1 MDPGAGIHST
11 PLGTMPMMRLVEGLR
26 SQFRRV
32 VPAGYS
38 LSDLSTDLSA
48 GLTVSVVALP
58 LGLVVAIAA
67 GASPDKGLVGI
78 IIGGAVIALFTAS
91 KFQIGGPTEAC
102 ILIAVVVIE
111 LFGYE
116 GLLAATLLAGVFLV
130 GMAIS
135 RVGILIEAMPQ
146 AVITGFVTGMGVI
159 IFTGQIVPFLGLASS
174 VHAHDHSGAEHS
186 HSFLFIMEGV
196 VSRVGNF
203 EMTTFLVGA
212 ASLLAVLVTKRY
224 LPRLPAYVMGLLVGA
239 LATFALRLDVATI
252 GSTFGELPNR
262 LPLPLIPSL
271 ENWVPLLPY
280 AVAIAFLSSAES
292 LLAASMA
299 SRSRGVPSRP
309 NREFTALGIGNIAT
323 AIWGGFPVGG
333 CVARTATCLASGARS
348 PLAGLFHAVF
358 VALFVLFFSWALEY
372 IPLTSLAAVLL
383 VVAGRMV
390 EVHRMK
396 VIWRAPIGDRI
407 ILLGTLG
414 TTLFWDLRFVLPV
427 GLALAS
433 VIFIQRVSGIFEVRR
448 GDAALFDSDELVIPR
463 PLPFEMPDG
472 VEMFTFRG
480 ALFYGTVSSLSDLL
494 ARAADERPAC
504 VFGMRNVYF
513 IDPTACLLLRD
524 LARALGRSGTECYF
538 WGIQPEVAEVMHATD
553 FKPEEGIHF
562 FPDAA
567 SAVEA
572 ASARAAEVDHA

>member
-1 MDPGAGIHST
+1 MT
-11 PLGTMPMMRLVEGLR
+11 RLLAAFR
-26 SQFRRV
+26 SQYRRV
-32 VPAGYS
+32 LPEGYS
-38 LSDLSTDLSA
+38 VSDLTTDLSA

-91 KFQIGGPTEAC
+91 RFQIGGPTEAC

-116 GLLAATLLAGVFLV
+116 GLLAATLMAGVFLV

-159 IFTGQIVPFLGLASS
+159 IFTGQIVPFFGLASS
-174 VHAHDHSGAEHS
+174 VHTHDHSGAEHS

-196 VSRVGNF
+196 LSRVGNF
-203 EMTTFLVGA
+203 DMTTFLVGA
-212 ASLLAVLVTKRY
+212 ASLAAVFLTKRY

-239 LATFALRLDVATI
+239 VATFALRLDVATI
-252 GSTFGELPNR
+252 GSTFGELPSR

-292 LLAASMA
+292 LLAAQMA
-299 SRSRGVPSRP
+299 SRSRGVPSHP
-309 NREFTALGIGNIAT
+309 NQEFTALGLGNIAT
-323 AIWGGFPVGG
+323 AVWGGFPVGG

-348 PLAGLFHAVF
+348 PLAGLFHAIF

-383 VVAGRMV
+383 IVAGRMV

-427 GLALAS
+427 GLALAA

-448 GDAALFDSDELVIPR
+448 GDAALFDSDELVPPR

-472 VEMFTFRG
+472 VQMFTFRG

-513 IDPTACLLLRD
+513 IDPTACLLLKD
-524 LARALGRSGTECYF
+524 LARALGRSGTACYF

-572 ASARAAEVDHA
+572 ASERARELGHSA

>member
-1 MDPGAGIHST
+1 
-11 PLGTMPMMRLVEGLR
+11 
-26 SQFRRV
+26 
-32 VPAGYS
+32 
-38 LSDLSTDLSA
+38 
-48 GLTVSVVALP
+48 
-58 LGLVVAIAA
+58 
-67 GASPDKGLVGI
+67 
-78 IIGGAVIALFTAS
+78 
-91 KFQIGGPTEAC
+91 
-102 ILIAVVVIE
+102 
-111 LFGYE
+111 
-116 GLLAATLLAGVFLV
+116 
-130 GMAIS
+130 
-135 RVGILIEAMPQ
+135 
-146 AVITGFVTGMGVI
+146 
-159 IFTGQIVPFLGLASS
+159 
-174 VHAHDHSGAEHS
+174 
-186 HSFLFIMEGV
+186 
-196 VSRVGNF
+196 
-203 EMTTFLVGA
+203 
-212 ASLLAVLVTKRY
+212 
-224 LPRLPAYVMGLLVGA
+224 MGLLVGA

-292 LLAASMA
+292 LLAAQMA
-299 SRSRGVPSRP
+299 SRSRGVPSHP
-309 NREFTALGIGNIAT
+309 NHEFTALGLGNIAT

-348 PLAGLFHAVF
+348 PLAGFFHAIF

-383 VVAGRMV
+383 IVAGRMV
-390 EVHRMK
+390 EVHRMR

-427 GLALAS
+427 GLALAAI
-433 VIFIQRVSGIFEVRR
+433 IFIQRVSGIFEVRR
-448 GDAALFDSDELVIPR
+448 GDAALFDSDELVPPR

-472 VEMFTFRG
+472 VQMFTFRG

-513 IDPTACLLLRD
+513 IDPTACLLLKD
-524 LARALGRSGTECYF
+524 LARALGRSGTACYF

-572 ASARAAEVDHA
+572 ASERAAEVGHA

>member
-1 MDPGAGIHST
+1 MT
-11 PLGTMPMMRLVEGLR
+11 RLLALLR
-26 SQFRRV
+26 SEFRRV

-38 LSDLSTDLSA
+38 RSDLTTDLSA

-91 KFQIGGPTEAC
+91 RFQIGGPTEAC

-111 LFGYE
+111 IFGYE
-116 GLLAATLLAGVFLV
+116 GLLAATLLAGIFLV

-146 AVITGFVTGMGVI
+146 AVITGFVTGMGLI
-159 IFTGQIVPFLGLASS
+159 IFTGQIVPFFGLAGS
-174 VHAHDHSGAEHS
+174 VHAHEHGGAEHS
-186 HSFLFIMEGV
+186 HSFLFIIEGV
-196 VSRVGNF
+196 VSRLGNI
-203 EMTTFLVGA
+203 EMTTLLVGSV
-212 ASLLAVLVTKRY
+212 SLLAVVLTKRY
-224 LPRLPAYVMGLLVGA
+224 APRLPSYVMGLLAGA
-239 LATFALRLDVATI
+239 LVTGVLGLEVATI
-252 GSTFGELPNR
+252 GGTFGELPNR

-271 ENWVPLLPY
+271 DEWVALMPY

-309 NREFTALGIGNIAT
+309 NREFTAVGVGNIAT

-333 CVARTATCLASGARS
+333 CVARTATCLAAGARS
-348 PLAGLFHAVF
+348 PLAGLFHAIF
-358 VALFVLFFSWALEY
+358 VALFVLFFSWALEF

-383 VVAGRMV
+383 VVASRMV
-390 EVHRMK
+390 EVDQMR

-414 TTLFWDLRFVLPV
+414 TTLFWDIRFVLPV
-427 GLALAS
+427 GLALGA

-448 GDAALFDSDELVIPR
+448 GDAALFDSEEMVHTR
-463 PLPFEMPDG
+463 PLPFLMPDG

-513 IDPTACLLLRD
+513 IDPTACLLLLD
-524 LARALGRSGTECYF
+524 LARSLRRSGTTCYF

-553 FKPEEGIHF
+553 FKPEEGIFF

-572 ASARAAEVDHA
+572 ASERAATTGETA

>member
-1 MDPGAGIHST
+1 MT
-11 PLGTMPMMRLVEGLR
+11 RLVALLH
-26 SQFRRV
+26 SQVRRV

-38 LSDLSTDLSA
+38 RSDLYIDLSA

-78 IIGGAVIALFTAS
+78 IIGGSVIALFTAS
-91 KFQIGGPTEAC
+91 RFQIGGPTEAC

-116 GLLAATLLAGVFLV
+116 GLLAATLLSGIFLLA
-130 GMAIS
+130 MAIT

-146 AVITGFVTGMGVI
+146 AVVTGFVTGMGLI
-159 IFTGQIVPFLGLASS
+159 IFTGQIVPFLGLAGT
-174 VHAHDHSGAEHS
+174 VHAHEHGGGEHS
-186 HSFLFIMEGV
+186 HSFIFIIQGV
-196 VSRVGNF
+196 VNRLDAF
-203 EMTTFLVGA
+203 DLTTFAIGA
-212 ASLLAVLVTKRY
+212 LSLLGVVLTKRY
-224 LPRLPAYVMGLLVGA
+224 LPKLPSYIMGLLVGA
-239 LATFALRLDVATI
+239 LATWLLNLPVATI
-252 GSTFGELPNR
+252 GSTFGDLPNR

-271 ENWVPLLPY
+271 EFWVALLPY

-309 NREFTALGIGNIAT
+309 NQEFTALGLGNIAT

-333 CVARTATCLASGARS
+333 CVARTATCLAAGARS
-348 PLAGLFHAVF
+348 PLAGLFHAIF
-358 VALFVLFFSWALEY
+358 VAVFILFFSWALEF

-383 VVAGRMV
+383 VVAGRMI
-390 EVHRMK
+390 ELDRMRA
-396 VIWRAPIGDRI
+396 IWRAPIGDRI
-407 ILLGTLG
+407 ILVGTLG
-414 TTLFWDLRFVLPV
+414 TTLLWDLRYVLPV
-427 GLALAS
+427 GLALAA

-448 GDAALFDSDELVIPR
+448 GDAALFDSEELVIPR
-463 PLPFEMPDG
+463 PLPFEMPAG
-472 VEMFTFRG
+472 VEMITFRG
-480 ALFYGTVSSLSDLL
+480 ALFYGTVNSLSDLL

-513 IDPTACLLLRD
+513 IDPTACLLLQD
-524 LARALGRSGTECYF
+524 LARSLGRSGTTCYF
-538 WGIQPEVAEVMHATD
+538 WGVQPEVAEVMHATN

-572 ASARAAEVDHA
+572 ATEHAAQIGPQIGTGD

>member
-1 MDPGAGIHST
+1 MT
-11 PLGTMPMMRLVEGLR
+11 RLLAALAA
-26 SQFRRV
+26 QYRRV
-32 VPAGYS
+32 LPRGYS

-111 LFGYE
+111 MFGYE
-116 GLLAATLLAGVFLV
+116 GLLTATLIAGVFLL
-130 GMAIS
+130 GLAIS
-135 RVGILIEAMPQ
+135 RVGLLIEAMPQ

-159 IFTGQIVPFLGLASS
+159 IFTGQIVPFFGLATS
-174 VHAHDHSGAEHS
+174 VHMHDHGGVEHS
-186 HSFLFIMEGV
+186 HSFLFMLDGV
-196 VSRVGNF
+196 ISRVGNF
-203 EMTTFLVGA
+203 ETTTFLVGA
-212 ASLLAVLVTKRY
+212 ASLAAVLVTKRL
-224 LPRLPAYVMGLLVGA
+224 LPRLPAYVMGLLIGA
-239 LATFALRLDVATI
+239 VATFALRLDIATI

-292 LLAASMA
+292 LLAAQMA
-299 SRSRGVPSRP
+299 SRSRGVPSQSGQ
-309 NREFTALGIGNIAT
+309 EFIALGLGNIAT
-323 AIWGGFPVGG
+323 AVWGGFPVGG

-348 PLAGLFHAVF
+348 PMAGLFHALF
-358 VALFVLFFSWALEY
+358 VALFVLFFSWALEF

-383 VVAGRMV
+383 VVAARMV
-390 EVHRMK
+390 EVHQMK
-396 VIWRAPIGDRI
+396 VIWRAAIGDRI

-427 GLALAS
+427 GLALAA
-433 VIFIQRVSGIFEVRR
+433 VIFTQRVSGIFEVRR
-448 GDAALFDSDELVIPR
+448 GDAALFDSDELAPSR
-463 PLPFEMPDG
+463 PLPFEMPNG
-472 VEMFTFRG
+472 VQMFTFRG

-494 ARAADERPAC
+494 ARTADERPAC

-524 LARALGRSGTECYF
+524 MARTLRRSGTDCYF

-553 FKPEEGIHF
+553 FRPEEGIHF

-572 ASARAAEVDHA
+572 ASERAAEVGHA

>member
-1 MDPGAGIHST
+1 MT
-11 PLGTMPMMRLVEGLR
+11 RLLSALR
-26 SQFRRV
+26 SEFRRV

-38 LSDLSTDLSA
+38 LSDLSADLSA

-91 KFQIGGPTEAC
+91 RFQIGGPTEAC

-111 LFGYE
+111 MFGYE
-116 GLLAATLLAGVFLV
+116 GLLAASLLAGLFLLA
-130 GMAIS
+130 MAIT

-146 AVITGFVTGMGVI
+146 AVITGFVTGMGLI
-159 IFTGQIVPFLGLASS
+159 IFTGQIVPFLGLAGS
-174 VHAHDHSGAEHS
+174 VHAHDHGGAEHS
-186 HSFLFIMEGV
+186 HSFLFIIEGV
-196 VSRVGNF
+196 LDRLGNF
-203 EMTTFLVGA
+203 DITTFAVGA
-212 ASLLAVLVTKRY
+212 ASLLAVVGVKRY
-224 LPRLPAYVMGLLVGA
+224 LPRLPSYVMGLAVGA
-239 LATFALRLDVATI
+239 LATWGLGLDVATI
-252 GSTFGELPNR
+252 GGTFGELPNR

-271 ENWVPLLPY
+271 DLWVSLLPY

-299 SRSRGVPSRP
+299 SRSRGAPSRP
-309 NREFTALGIGNIAT
+309 NREFTALGLGNIAT

-358 VALFVLFFSWALEY
+358 VALFVLFFSWALEF

-390 EVHRMK
+390 EMDRMR

-407 ILLGTLG
+407 ILVGTLG
-414 TTLFWDLRFVLPV
+414 TTLLWDLRFVLPV
-427 GLALAS
+427 GLALAA

-448 GDAALFDSDELVIPR
+448 GDAALFDSEEMVHTR
-463 PLPFEMPDG
+463 PLPFEMPEG

-494 ARAADERPAC
+494 SRAGDERPCC

-513 IDPTACLLLRD
+513 IDPTACLLLMD
-524 LARALGRSGTECYF
+524 LARSLRRSGTTCYF
-538 WGIQPEVAEVMHATD
+538 WGVQPEVAEVMHATD
-553 FKPEEGIHF
+553 FKPEEGIFF

-567 SAVEA
+567 TAVEA
-572 ASARAAEVDHA
+572 AAERAAAERAGG

>member
-1 MDPGAGIHST
+1 MTRVLAAI
-11 PLGTMPMMRLVEGLR
+11 RA
-26 SQFRRV
+26 QYRRV
-32 VPAGYS
+32 LPRGYS
-38 LSDLSTDLSA
+38 LSDLTTDLSA

-116 GLLAATLLAGVFLV
+116 GLLAATLMAGVFLV

-159 IFTGQIVPFLGLASS
+159 IFTGQIVPFFGLAES
-174 VHAHDHSGAEHS
+174 VHTHDHSGAEHS

-196 VSRVGNF
+196 ISRVGNF

-212 ASLLAVLVTKRY
+212 ASLAAVLLTKRFA
-224 LPRLPAYVMGLLVGA
+224 PRLPAYVMGLLVGA

-292 LLAASMA
+292 LLAAQMA
-299 SRSRGVPSRP
+299 SRSRGVPSHP
-309 NREFTALGIGNIAT
+309 NQEFTALGLGNIAT

-348 PLAGLFHAVF
+348 PLAGFFHAIF
-358 VALFVLFFSWALEY
+358 VALFVLFFAWALEY

-383 VVAGRMV
+383 IVAGRMV
-390 EVHRMK
+390 EVHRMR

-427 GLALAS
+427 GLALAA

-448 GDAALFDSDELVIPR
+448 GDAALFDSDELVPPR

-472 VEMFTFRG
+472 VQMFTFRG

-513 IDPTACLLLRD
+513 IDPTACLLLKD
-524 LARALGRSGTECYF
+524 LARALGRSGTACYF

-567 SAVEA
+567 GAVEA
-572 ASARAAEVDHA
+572 ASERARELGHSA

>member
-1 MDPGAGIHST
+1 MT
-11 PLGTMPMMRLVEGLR
+11 RLVEALR

-32 VPAGYS
+32 VPVGYS
-38 LSDLSTDLSA
+38 VSDLSTDLSA

-91 KFQIGGPTEAC
+91 RFQIGGPTEAC

-111 LFGYE
+111 IFGYE
-116 GLLAATLLAGVFLV
+116 GLLTATLLAGLFLLA
-130 GMAIS
+130 MAIS

-146 AVITGFVTGMGVI
+146 AVITGFVTGMGLI
-159 IFTGQIVPFLGLASS
+159 IFTGQIVPFLGLAGS
-174 VHAHDHSGAEHS
+174 VHAHDHGGAEHS
-186 HSFLFIMEGV
+186 HSFLFIIEGV
-196 VSRVGNF
+196 TSRLGNF
-203 EMTTFLVGA
+203 DMTTFAVGA
-212 ASLLAVLVTKRY
+212 ASLLAVFATKRFF
-224 LPRLPAYVMGLLVGA
+224 PRLPSYVMGLTVGA
-239 LATFALRLDVATI
+239 LATWGLGLDVATI
-252 GSTFGELPNR
+252 GGTFGELPNR

-271 ENWVPLLPY
+271 EFWVPLLPY

-309 NREFTALGIGNIAT
+309 NQEFTALGLGNIAT

-348 PLAGLFHAVF
+348 PLAGFFHAIF
-358 VALFVLFFSWALEY
+358 VALFVLFFSWALEF

-390 EVHRMK
+390 EVDRMR

-427 GLALAS
+427 GLALGA

-448 GDAALFDSDELVIPR
+448 GDAALFDSDELVPPK
-463 PLPFEMPDG
+463 PLPFEMPEG
-472 VEMFTFRG
+472 VQMFTFRG

-513 IDPTACLLLRD
+513 IDPTACLLLQD
-524 LARALGRSGTECYF
+524 LARSLRRSGTTCYF
-538 WGIQPEVAEVMHATD
+538 WGIQPEVAEVMHATH
-553 FKPEEGIHF
+553 FKPEEGIYF

-572 ASARAAEVDHA
+572 ASERATDPGQA

>member
-1 MDPGAGIHST
+1 MTRVLAAIT
-11 PLGTMPMMRLVEGLR
+11 A
-26 SQFRRV
+26 QYRRV
-32 VPAGYS
+32 LPRGYS
-38 LSDLSTDLSA
+38 LSDLTTDLSA

-116 GLLAATLLAGVFLV
+116 GLLAATLMAGVFLV

-159 IFTGQIVPFLGLASS
+159 IFTGQIVPFFGLAES
-174 VHAHDHSGAEHS
+174 VHTHDHSGAEHS

-196 VSRVGNF
+196 ISRVGNF

-212 ASLLAVLVTKRY
+212 ASLAAVLLTKRY

-239 LATFALRLDVATI
+239 FATFALRLDVATI

-292 LLAASMA
+292 LLAAQMA
-299 SRSRGVPSRP
+299 SRSRGVPSHP
-309 NREFTALGIGNIAT
+309 NQEFTALGLGNIAT
-323 AIWGGFPVGG
+323 AVWGGFPVGG

-348 PLAGLFHAVF
+348 PLAGFFHAIF

-383 VVAGRMV
+383 IVAGRMV

-427 GLALAS
+427 GLALAAI
-433 VIFIQRVSGIFEVRR
+433 IFIQRVSGIFEVRR
-448 GDAALFDSDELVIPR
+448 GDAALFDSDELVPPR

-472 VEMFTFRG
+472 VQMFTFRG

-513 IDPTACLLLRD
+513 IDPTACLLLKD
-524 LARALGRSGTECYF
+524 LARALGRSGTACYF

-567 SAVEA
+567 GAVEA
-572 ASARAAEVDHA
+572 ASERARELGHSA

>member
-1 MDPGAGIHST
+1 MTRVLAAIT
-11 PLGTMPMMRLVEGLR
+11 A
-26 SQFRRV
+26 QYRRV
-32 VPAGYS
+32 LPKGYS
-38 LSDLSTDLSA
+38 LSDLTTDLSA

-116 GLLAATLLAGVFLV
+116 GLLAATLMAGVFLV

-159 IFTGQIVPFLGLASS
+159 IFTGQIVPFFGLAES

-196 VSRVGNF
+196 ISRVGNF

-212 ASLLAVLVTKRY
+212 ASLLAVFATKRFA
-224 LPRLPAYVMGLLVGA
+224 PRLPAYVMGLLVGA

-292 LLAASMA
+292 LLAAQMA
-299 SRSRGVPSRP
+299 SRSRGVPSHP
-309 NREFTALGIGNIAT
+309 NQEFTALGLGNIAT
-323 AIWGGFPVGG
+323 AVWGGFPVGG

-348 PLAGLFHAVF
+348 PLAGFFHAIF

-383 VVAGRMV
+383 IVAGRMV

-427 GLALAS
+427 GLALAA

-448 GDAALFDSDELVIPR
+448 GDAALFDSDELVPPR

-472 VEMFTFRG
+472 VQMFTFRG

-513 IDPTACLLLRD
+513 IDPTACLLLKD
-524 LARALGRSGTECYF
+524 LARALGRSGTACYF

-567 SAVEA
+567 GAVEA
-572 ASARAAEVDHA
+572 ASERAREVGHSA

>member
-1 MDPGAGIHST
+1 MK
-11 PLGTMPMMRLVEGLR
+11 RLREALR
-26 SQFRRV
+26 KEVRRV
-32 VPAGYS
+32 VPVGYS
-38 LSDLSTDLSA
+38 ASDLYADLSA

-67 GASPDKGLVGI
+67 GASPDKGLIGI
-78 IIGGAVIALFTAS
+78 IIGGLVIAVFTAS
-91 KFQIGGPTEAC
+91 RFQIGGPTEAC

-111 LFGYE
+111 RFGYE
-116 GLLAATLLAGVFLV
+116 GLLAATLLSGLFLV
-130 GMAIS
+130 AMAIT

-146 AVITGFVTGMGVI
+146 AVITGFVTGMGLI
-159 IFTGQIVPFLGLASS
+159 IFTGQIVPFLGLAST
-174 VHAHDHSGAEHS
+174 VHAHEGGGGEHS
-186 HSFLFIMEGV
+186 HSFIFIVQGV
-196 VSRVGNF
+196 VDRLGAF
-203 EMTTFLVGA
+203 DMTTFAVGA
-212 ASLLAVLVTKRY
+212 LSLVALMLTKRY
-224 LPRLPAYVMGLLVGA
+224 LPRLPSYVMGLLAGA
-239 LATFALRLDVATI
+239 LATGLLKLPVATI
-252 GSTFGELPNR
+252 GSTFGDLPNR
-262 LPLPLIPSL
+262 LPLPLLPSL
-271 ENWVPLLPY
+271 EFAVTLLPY

-309 NREFTALGIGNIAT
+309 NREFTALGLGNIAT
-323 AIWGGFPVGG
+323 ALWGGFPVGG

-348 PLAGLFHAVF
+348 PLAGAFHAIF
-358 VALFVLFFSWALEY
+358 VAIFVLGFAWALEF

-383 VVAGRMV
+383 VVAGRMIELDRV
-390 EVHRMK
+390 R

-407 ILLGTLG
+407 ILLGTVG
-414 TTLFWDLRFVLPV
+414 TTLFWDLRYVLPV
-427 GLALAS
+427 GLALAA

-448 GDAALFDSDELVIPR
+448 GDAALFDSEELVIPR
-463 PLPFEMPDG
+463 PLPFEMPEG
-472 VEMFTFRG
+472 VEMVNFRG

-513 IDPTACLLLRD
+513 IDPTACLLLKD
-524 LARALGRSGTECYF
+524 LARSLGRSGTTCYF
-538 WGIQPEVAEVMHATD
+538 WGIQPEVAEVMHATN

-572 ASARAAEVDHA
+572 ATERAALVAAPA

>member
-1 MDPGAGIHST
+1 MTRVLAAI
-11 PLGTMPMMRLVEGLR
+11 RA
-26 SQFRRV
+26 QYRRV
-32 VPAGYS
+32 LPRGYS
-38 LSDLSTDLSA
+38 LSDLTTDLSA

-116 GLLAATLLAGVFLV
+116 GLLAATLMAGVFLV

-159 IFTGQIVPFLGLASS
+159 IFTGQIVPFFGLAES
-174 VHAHDHSGAEHS
+174 VHTHDHSGAEHS

-196 VSRVGNF
+196 ISRVGNF

-212 ASLLAVLVTKRY
+212 ASLAAVLVTKRFA
-224 LPRLPAYVMGLLVGA
+224 PRLPAYVMGLLVGA

-292 LLAASMA
+292 LLAAQMA
-299 SRSRGVPSRP
+299 SRSRGVPSHP
-309 NREFTALGIGNIAT
+309 NQEFTALGLGNIAT

-348 PLAGLFHAVF
+348 PLAGFFHAIF
-358 VALFVLFFSWALEY
+358 VALFVLFFAWALEY

-383 VVAGRMV
+383 IVAGRMV
-390 EVHRMK
+390 EVHRMR

-427 GLALAS
+427 GLALAA

-448 GDAALFDSDELVIPR
+448 GDAALFDSDELVPPR

-472 VEMFTFRG
+472 VQMFTFRG

-513 IDPTACLLLRD
+513 IDPTACLLLKD
-524 LARALGRSGTECYF
+524 LARALGRSGTACYF

-567 SAVEA
+567 GAVEA
-572 ASARAAEVDHA
+572 ASERARELGHSA

>member
-1 MDPGAGIHST
+1 MT
-11 PLGTMPMMRLVEGLR
+11 RLVAILR

-32 VPAGYS
+32 VPVGYS
-38 LSDLSTDLSA
+38 LSDVSTDLSA

-91 KFQIGGPTEAC
+91 RFQIGGPTEAC

-111 LFGYE
+111 IFGYE
-116 GLLAATLLAGVFLV
+116 GLLAATLLAGFFLLA
-130 GMAIS
+130 MAIS

-146 AVITGFVTGMGVI
+146 AVITGFVTGMGLI
-159 IFTGQIVPFLGLASS
+159 IFTGQIVPFLGLAGS
-174 VHAHDHSGAEHS
+174 VHTHDHGGAEHS
-186 HSFLFIMEGV
+186 HSFLFIIEGV

-203 EMTTFLVGA
+203 EMMTFAVGA
-212 ASLLAVLVTKRY
+212 ISLLAVLLTKRY
-224 LPRLPAYVMGLLVGA
+224 FPKLPSYVMGLLVGA
-239 LATFALRLDVATI
+239 VATWGLRLEVATI
-252 GSTFGELPNR
+252 GGTFGELPNR

-271 ENWVPLLPY
+271 EFWVSLLPY

-299 SRSRGVPSRP
+299 GRSRGMPSRP
-309 NREFTALGIGNIAT
+309 NQEFTALGLGNIAT

-348 PLAGLFHAVF
+348 PLAGLFHTGF
-358 VALFVLFFSWALEY
+358 VALFVLFFSWALEF

-390 EVHRMK
+390 EVDRIR

-427 GLALAS
+427 GLALGA

-448 GDAALFDSDELVIPR
+448 GDAALFDSEEMVHTR
-463 PLPFEMPDG
+463 PLPFLMPEG

-494 ARAADERPAC
+494 SRGADERPAC

-513 IDPTACLLLRD
+513 IDPTACLLLMD
-524 LARALGRSGTECYF
+524 LARSLRRSGTTCYF
-538 WGIQPEVAEVMHATD
+538 WGVQPEVAEVMHATD
-553 FKPEEGIHF
+553 FKPEPGIFF

-572 ASARAAEVDHA
+572 ASEHAAAARTE

>member
-1 MDPGAGIHST
+1 MTRVLAAIT
-11 PLGTMPMMRLVEGLR
+11 A
-26 SQFRRV
+26 QYRRV
-32 VPAGYS
+32 LPKGYS
-38 LSDLSTDLSA
+38 LSDLTTDLSA

-116 GLLAATLLAGVFLV
+116 GLLAATLMAGVFLV

-159 IFTGQIVPFLGLASS
+159 IFTGQIVPFFGLAES
-174 VHAHDHSGAEHS
+174 VHTHDHSGAEHS

-196 VSRVGNF
+196 ISRVGNF

-212 ASLLAVLVTKRY
+212 ASLAAVLLTKRY

-239 LATFALRLDVATI
+239 FATFALRLDVATI

-292 LLAASMA
+292 LLAAQMA
-299 SRSRGVPSRP
+299 SRSRGVPSHP
-309 NREFTALGIGNIAT
+309 NQEFTALGLGNIAT
-323 AIWGGFPVGG
+323 AVWGGFPVGG

-348 PLAGLFHAVF
+348 PLAGFFHAIF

-383 VVAGRMV
+383 IVAGRMV

-396 VIWRAPIGDRI
+396 VIWRAPIGDRV

-427 GLALAS
+427 GLALAAI
-433 VIFIQRVSGIFEVRR
+433 IFIQRVSGIFEVRR
-448 GDAALFDSDELVIPR
+448 GDAALFDSDELVPPR

-472 VEMFTFRG
+472 VQMFTFRG

-513 IDPTACLLLRD
+513 IDPTACLLLKD
-524 LARALGRSGTECYF
+524 LARALGRSGTACYF

-567 SAVEA
+567 GAVEA
-572 ASARAAEVDHA
+572 ASERARELGHSA